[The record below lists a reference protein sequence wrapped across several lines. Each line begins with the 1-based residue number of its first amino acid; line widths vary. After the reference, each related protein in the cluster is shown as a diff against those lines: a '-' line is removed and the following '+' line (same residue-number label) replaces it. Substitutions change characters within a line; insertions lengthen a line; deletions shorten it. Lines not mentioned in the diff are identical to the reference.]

1 MNMKICLM
9 PGDGIGPE
17 IMAQAVMVLEK
28 VAAKFGHT
36 VETET
41 ALIGGAAI
49 DAAGNPLPAGTVAAC
64 KAADA
69 VLHTYQGLRVPA
81 DALRVSADGTTGVYC
96 VDGENASFRP
106 IELVYQGEGYAL
118 VKPAEGVRDTQT
130 LRSGDQVIATSGEL
144 YDGKVIR

>member
-1 MNMKICLM
+1 M
-9 PGDGIGPE
+9 
-17 IMAQAVMVLEK
+17 
-28 VAAKFGHT
+28 
-36 VETET
+36 
-41 ALIGGAAI
+41 
-49 DAAGNPLPAGTVAAC
+49 
-64 KAADA
+64 
-69 VLHTYQGLRVPA
+69 LHTYQGLRVPA

>member
-1 MNMKICLM
+1 MITWKDDWRGSTAAQ
-9 PGDGIGPE
+9 PGE
-17 IMAQAVMVLEK
+17 RR
-28 VAAKFGHT
+28 
-36 VETET
+36 
-41 ALIGGAAI
+41 GGGRGA
-49 DAAGNPLPAGTVAAC
+49 
-64 KAADA
+64 
-69 VLHTYQGLRVPA
+69 RA

>member
-1 MNMKICLM
+1 MRRH
-9 PGDGIGPE
+9 P
-17 IMAQAVMVLEK
+17 
-28 VAAKFGHT
+28 
-36 VETET
+36 
-41 ALIGGAAI
+41 GAA
-49 DAAGNPLPAGTVAAC
+49 GG
-64 KAADA
+64 
-69 VLHTYQGLRVPA
+69 LHTYPGLREPA
-81 DALRVSADGTTGVYC
+81 HALRGRADGTTGVYC